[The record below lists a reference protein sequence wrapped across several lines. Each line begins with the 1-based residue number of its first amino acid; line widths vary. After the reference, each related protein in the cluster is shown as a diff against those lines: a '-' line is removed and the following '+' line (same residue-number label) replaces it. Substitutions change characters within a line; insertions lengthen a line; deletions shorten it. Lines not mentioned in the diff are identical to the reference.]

1 MVKKIPMRQ
10 CTGCGER
17 KPKGELIRVVRTPE
31 SNIVMDFTGK
41 QNGRGAYICK
51 SGECLEKAVKKKRL
65 ETAFGVNIPDEIY
78 ERLKKELTF
87 SER

>member
-17 KPKGELIRVVRTPE
+17 KPKNELIRIVRTPE
-31 SNIVMDFTGK
+31 EKIILDFSGK

-51 SGECLEKAVKKKRL
+51 NESCLTLAVKKKRIDN
-65 ETAFGVNIPDEIY
+65 AFGVAVPEEVLDN
-78 ERLKKELTF
+78 LKKELTLF
-87 SER
+87 E

>member
-31 SNIVMDFTGK
+31 SNIVLDFVGK

-51 SGECLEKAVKKKRL
+51 NSDCLCLAVKKKRL
-65 ETAFGVNIPDEIY
+65 ETNLGVHIPDEIY
-78 ERLKKELTF
+78 ERLKKELT
-87 SER
+87 SGE

>member
-17 KPKGELIRVVRTPE
+17 KAKNELIRIVRTKE
-31 SNIVMDFTGK
+31 NDILLDFTGK

-51 SGECLEKAVKKKRL
+51 DANCLALAVKKKRL
-65 ETAFGVNIPDEIY
+65 DNAFGVRVPAEVIEKL
-78 ERLKKELTF
+78 EKELT
-87 SER
+87 SGE

>member
-17 KPKGELIRVVRTPE
+17 KAKNELIRVVRTPE
-31 SNIVMDFTGK
+31 SNIILDFVGK

-51 SGECLEKAVKKKRL
+51 NGDCLSLAVKKKRL
-65 ETAFGVNIPDEIY
+65 ENNLGVEIPQEIY
-78 ERLKKELTF
+78 ERLKKELT
-87 SER
+87 SGE

>member
-17 KPKGELIRVVRTPE
+17 KPKGSLIRVVRTPE
-31 SNIVMDFTGK
+31 SNIVLDFSGK

-51 SGECLEKAVKKKRL
+51 NSDCLALAQKKKRF
-65 ETAFGVNIPDEIY
+65 ENAFGVAIPEDIY
-78 ERLKKELTF
+78 EKLKKELT
-87 SER
+87 SGE

>member
-17 KPKGELIRVVRTPE
+17 KAKNEFIRIVRTKE
-31 SNIVMDFTGK
+31 NEILLDFTGK

-51 SGECLEKAVKKKRL
+51 DANCLALAVKKKRL
-65 ETAFGVNIPDEIY
+65 DNAFGVSVPAEVIEKL
-78 ERLKKELTF
+78 EKELT
-87 SER
+87 SGE

>member
-17 KPKGELIRVVRTPE
+17 KPKGQLIRVVRTPE
-31 SNIVMDFTGK
+31 SNIVLDYTGK

-51 SGECLEKAVKKKRL
+51 NGDCLCLAVKKKRL
-65 ETAFGVNIPDEIY
+65 ENNLGVVIPQEIY
-78 ERLKKELTF
+78 ERLKKELT
-87 SER
+87 SGE

>member
-31 SNIVMDFTGK
+31 SNIVLDFVGK
-41 QNGRGAYICK
+41 RNGRGAYICK
-51 SGECLEKAVKKKRL
+51 NGDCLSLAQKKKRL
-65 ETAFGVNIPDEIY
+65 ENAFGVEIPEEIY
-78 ERLKKELTF
+78 QKLKKELTF
-87 SER
+87 GE

>member
-17 KPKGELIRVVRTPE
+17 KAKNELIRVVRTPE
-31 SNIVMDFTGK
+31 GNIVLDFIGK

-51 SGECLEKAVKKKRL
+51 SSDCLSVAVKKKRL
-65 ETAFGVNIPDEIY
+65 ENNLGVAIPDEIY
-78 ERLKKELTF
+78 ERLKKELT
-87 SER
+87 SGE

>member
-1 MVKKIPMRQ
+1 MVKKIPIRQ

-31 SNIVMDFTGK
+31 SNIVLDFTGK

-51 SGECLEKAVKKKRL
+51 NSDCLDLAVKKKRL
-65 ETAFGVNIPDEIY
+65 ENNLEVKLPEEILL
-78 ERLKKELTF
+78 RLKKELT
-87 SER
+87 SGE